1 MSEFRTMR
9 RKRQE
14 LTETECI
21 EILEKA
27 TSGVLSL
34 LGDNGYPYGVPITPI
49 LVGRKLYFHSA
60 IKGHKVDAILNSDK
74 ASFTVIDR
82 NDVKPKEF
90 TTYFRSVICF
100 GKVRLIEDETE
111 KMEAFCKL
119 VRRYNPDDEEGLRYG
134 IKKDFSHLV
143 MIEFTI
149 EHISGKEA
157 IELVRMKKSP
167 R

>member
-1 MSEFRTMR
+1 M
-9 RKRQE
+9 
-14 LTETECI
+14 
-21 EILEKA
+21 
-27 TSGVLSL
+27 
-34 LGDNGYPYGVPITPI
+34 
-49 LVGRKLYFHSA
+49 
-60 IKGHKVDAILNSDK
+60 DAICNSDK

-111 KMEAFCKL
+111 KMEALYKL
-119 VRRYNPDDEEGLRYG
+119 GRRYNPDDEEGLRQE

-157 IELVRMKKSP
+157 IELVRMKKA

>member
-1 MSEFRTMR
+1 MTEFRTMR

-27 TSGVLSL
+27 TYGVLSL
-34 LGDNGYPYGVPITPI
+34 LGDNGYPYGVPITPV

-60 IKGHKVDAILNSDK
+60 IKGHKVDAIRNSDK

-111 KMEAFCKL
+111 KMEALCKL
-119 VRRYNPDDEEGLRYG
+119 GRRYNPDDEEGLRHE

-149 EHISGKEA
+149 EHISGKKP
-157 IELVRMKKSP
+157 LSL
-167 R
+167 

>member
-1 MSEFRTMR
+1 M
-9 RKRQE
+9 
-14 LTETECI
+14 
-21 EILEKA
+21 
-27 TSGVLSL
+27 
-34 LGDNGYPYGVPITPI
+34 
-49 LVGRKLYFHSA
+49 GRKLYFHSA
-60 IKGHKVDAILNSDK
+60 IKGHKVDTIRNSDK

-111 KMEAFCKL
+111 KMEALCKL
-119 VRRYNPDDEEGLRYG
+119 GRRYNPDDEEGLRHE

-157 IELVRMKKSP
+157 IELVRMKKA

>member
-1 MSEFRTMR
+1 M
-9 RKRQE
+9 
-14 LTETECI
+14 
-21 EILEKA
+21 
-27 TSGVLSL
+27 
-34 LGDNGYPYGVPITPI
+34 
-49 LVGRKLYFHSA
+49 
-60 IKGHKVDAILNSDK
+60 DAILNSDK

-111 KMEAFCKL
+111 KMEALCKL
-119 VRRYNPDDEEGLRYG
+119 GRRYNPDDEEGLRYA

>member
-1 MSEFRTMR
+1 MTEFRTMR

-14 LTETECI
+14 LTETECT

-34 LGDNGYPYGVPITPI
+34 LGDDGYPYGVPITPV

-60 IKGHKVDAILNSDK
+60 IKGHKVDAICNSDK

-82 NDVKPKEF
+82 NDVKP
-90 TTYFRSVICF
+90 SVICF

-111 KMEAFCKL
+111 KMEALCKL
-119 VRRYNPDDEEGLRYG
+119 GRRYNPDDEEGLRHE

-157 IELVRMKKSP
+157 IELVRMKKA

>member
-1 MSEFRTMR
+1 M
-9 RKRQE
+9 
-14 LTETECI
+14 
-21 EILEKA
+21 
-27 TSGVLSL
+27 
-34 LGDNGYPYGVPITPI
+34 
-49 LVGRKLYFHSA
+49 
-60 IKGHKVDAILNSDK
+60 DAIRNSDK

-100 GKVRLIEDETE
+100 GKVRLIEDGTE

-119 VRRYNPDDEEGLRYG
+119 VRRYNPDDEEGLRRA
-134 IKKDFSHLV
+134 IKKDLSHLV

-157 IELVRMKKSP
+157 IELVRMKKK

>member
-1 MSEFRTMR
+1 MELQGFME
-9 RKRQE
+9 RQK
-14 LTETECI
+14 I
-21 EILEKA
+21 P
-27 TSGVLSL
+27 S
-34 LGDNGYPYGVPITPI
+34 
-49 LVGRKLYFHSA
+49 YF
-60 IKGHKVDAILNSDK
+60 LNV
-74 ASFTVIDR
+74 T
-82 NDVKPKEF
+82 KEF

-111 KMEAFCKL
+111 KMEALCKL
-119 VRRYNPDDEEGLRYG
+119 GRRYNPDDEEGLRYG

>member
-1 MSEFRTMR
+1 MTEFRTMR

-14 LTETECI
+14 LTETECT

-34 LGDNGYPYGVPITPI
+34 HGDDGYPYGVPITPV

-60 IKGHKVDAILNSDK
+60 LKGHKLDAIHNSNK

-82 NDVKPKEF
+82 NEVKPKEF

-111 KMEAFCKL
+111 KMEALCKL
-119 VRRYNPDDEEGLRYG
+119 GRRYNPGDEEGLKHE
-134 IKKDFSHLV
+134 IKKDFSHLI

-149 EHISGKEA
+149 EHIRGKEA
-157 IELVRMKKSP
+157 IELVRMKKD

>member
-1 MSEFRTMR
+1 MTEFRTMR

-14 LTETECI
+14 LTETECT

-34 LGDNGYPYGVPITPI
+34 LGDDGYPYGVPITPV

-60 IKGHKVDAILNSDK
+60 LKGHNLDAIHNSNK

-82 NDVKPKEF
+82 NEVKPKEF

-100 GKVRLIEDETE
+100 GKVRLIEDE
-111 KMEAFCKL
+111 
-119 VRRYNPDDEEGLRYG
+119 EGLRHE

-157 IELVRMKKSP
+157 IELVRMKKA

>member
-1 MSEFRTMR
+1 M
-9 RKRQE
+9 
-14 LTETECI
+14 
-21 EILEKA
+21 
-27 TSGVLSL
+27 
-34 LGDNGYPYGVPITPI
+34 
-49 LVGRKLYFHSA
+49 
-60 IKGHKVDAILNSDK
+60 DAILNSDK

-100 GKVRLIEDETE
+100 GQVRLIEDETE